1 MPIEDVMGPVVHA
14 GLVGSQIGAALRS
27 QALAEQEQQQ
37 HERQANFIAEKMLQ
51 DDPHFRPATPNDSAE
66 AATGHTVG
74 PMGDLQPSDIQ
85 KRMLFSP
92 SGKKYVRK
100 SDAEMAVEQDHAS
113 QLETTRRL
121 LSAITER
128 QGMLDQFGQ
137 DVPVPGQPGKTT
149 RVMPSEVSGV
159 GSGLAAPNL
168 HHVTTQPDS
177 GGNIFDLGLDPATGK
192 EVSRTPL
199 GKKST
204 EITEAQQMIQAR
216 FRERQQDRADARE
229 AAAQGK
235 REAFVNAQGALHDNL
250 QRLEQE
256 QHSIATAR
264 GAAMVEAD
272 TNPNTL
278 FKPNGKLDPDNTTT
292 IVDPK
297 SGKEVPYNE
306 LVKASF
312 RNQIAD
318 AKKQAAA
325 LAERQ
330 RVIRKKNQLGEYA
343 PGASDDAASAAGAAA
358 PGGGAGAAA
367 APAAVLP
374 APATAPPKVA
384 AGAAG
389 RKVATLAKVQAFAK
403 AHGQTLAQ
411 AKAIAKQ
418 QGWTIQG
425 E

>member
-204 EITEAQQMIQAR
+204 EITEAQRMIQAR
-216 FRERQQDRADARE
+216 FGEREQDRADARE
-229 AAAQGK
+229 AAAQAK
-235 REAFVNAQGALHDNL
+235 REAFVNAQSALHDKL
-250 QRLEQE
+250 QQQEQE
-256 QHSIATAR
+256 QHAQRQRAGDALLVKDGDPYI
-264 GAAMVEAD
+264 
-272 TNPNTL
+272 
-278 FKPNGKLDPDNTTT
+278 DPDNGKQVRMNG
-292 IVDPK
+292 IRRK
-297 SGKEVPYNE
+297 SLESSFKEATGKAV
-306 LVKASF
+306 
-312 RNQIAD
+312 
-318 AKKQAAA
+318 A

-330 RVIRKKNQLGEYA
+330 RVIRQKNQLGEYA
-343 PGASDDAASAAGAAA
+343 PGGGDEAASAAGAAA

-367 APAAVLP
+367 VPAAGLP